1 LNPFKYLRRLAS
13 PRDEGLSLT
22 EMMVSIVM
30 LSLIMV
36 ALTSTVIITQRFS
49 ARNGSYL
56 ADADQNRNAIEGV
69 SKTLRT
75 AVLPK
80 QLLDY
85 SAGDAAFIQGTD
97 TSVQFYAD
105 LDIPTAMGPSKV
117 SYLVQQAPDG
127 TGDLIET
134 VQPPDAGALNHNYTW
149 NVAANARTRTL
160 ARGLIWP
167 TPVIFTYYDN
177 TGIALPTS
185 GGLSAQSMQNVRTID
200 VVLTVKTLSGIKRLP
215 TTYVQRVGLPNVD
228 VLPSSSP
235 TP

>member
-1 LNPFKYLRRLAS
+1 
-13 PRDEGLSLT
+13 
-22 EMMVSIVM
+22 MMVSIVM
-30 LSLIMV
+30 LSLIMA
-36 ALTSTVIITQRFS
+36 ALTTTVIITQRFS

-69 SKTLRT
+69 TKTLRT

-85 SAGDAAFIQGTD
+85 NAGDAAFIQGTD

-105 LDIPTAMGPSKV
+105 LNIPTALGPSKV
-117 SYLVQQAPDG
+117 SYSVQQAPDG

-134 VQPPDAGALNHNYTW
+134 VQPPDTATVQSHNYTW
-149 NVAANARTRTL
+149 TVAANARTRTL

-177 TGIALPTS
+177 LGVALPTS

-200 VVLTVKTLSGIKRLP
+200 VVLTVKTLSGISRLP